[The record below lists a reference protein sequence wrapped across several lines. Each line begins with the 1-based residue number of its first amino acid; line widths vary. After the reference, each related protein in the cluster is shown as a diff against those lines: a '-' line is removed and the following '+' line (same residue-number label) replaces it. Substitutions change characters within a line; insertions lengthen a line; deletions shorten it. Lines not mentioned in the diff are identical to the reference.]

1 MGVTLPDIPWR
12 PIVGWAVLGT
22 VLAVSIV
29 LLDVARNRDTVGGL
43 IHTGPSGPAAAL
55 MRLDFPDEPQFANGE
70 HDGPMVYAIARAPM
84 HLSEVAASL
93 DRPRYRLQHPLLP
106 WLGWLGH
113 PSGGGRGLES
123 SLFVA
128 GVLALFG
135 GAVAIGALAT
145 SLGGASWLAVCF
157 PLLPGSFMSLRITVA
172 DALGMALVLG
182 AVTLFLRGHTWVAI
196 LIATA
201 AVFAKEPALLTIAGV
216 ALWRRNRD
224 AIAFVAVPLAAMLG
238 WALWLR
244 SQVPSG
250 TIEVIEFTAPFR
262 GWIGTAQ
269 LWFTGN
275 ATLAIPTVLAAL
287 VVTALTL
294 VRRRPSHP
302 LYWAVVLNLAFLAL
316 LDRDV
321 IGLDRN
327 GTRMTLPLLSLAIVA
342 LATPLAAQMTD
353 RARSAIGE
361 QAAEAVVAHR

>member
-1 MGVTLPDIPWR
+1 MTLPDIPWR
-12 PIVGWAVLGT
+12 PIVAWAVLGT

-29 LLDVARNRDTVGGL
+29 LLDVARNSDTVGGL

-55 MRLDFPDEPQFANGE
+55 MRLDFPDEAQFANGE

-84 HLSEVAASL
+84 HLSEVAESL

-113 PSGGGRGLES
+113 PSGGGRGLEA
-123 SLFVA
+123 SLFVV

-135 GAVAIGALAT
+135 GAVAIGALST
-145 SLGGASWLAVCF
+145 SLGGAPWLAVCF

-182 AVTLFLRGHTWVAI
+182 AVTLYLRGHTWVAVV
-196 LIATA
+196 IATA
-201 AVFAKEPALLTIAGV
+201 AVFAKEPALLTLAGV
-216 ALWRRNRD
+216 ALWRRNRE

-250 TIEVIEFTAPFR
+250 TTEVIEFTAPFR
-262 GWIGTAQ
+262 GWVGTAQ

-275 ATLAIPTVLAAL
+275 STLAIPTVIAAL
-287 VVTALTL
+287 VVTALAL
-294 VRRRPSHP
+294 IRRRPSHP
-302 LYWAVVLNLAFLAL
+302 LYWAVLLNLAFLAL

-342 LATPLAAQMTD
+342 LATPLAAQLTSD
-353 RARSAIGE
+353 GQSAIAAP
-361 QAAEAVVAHR
+361 AAEGVVVHR